1 MSMCAALPAHERS
14 LLKAIFVGRLK
25 GARSDAAELSKVLGL
40 PEELASGWLSSLES
54 RGLVR
59 GGAAGYVLTDAGR
72 SAINVVLTGGV
83 FDVIHPGHVYTLR
96 AAAALG
102 DVLVVVVARDSTVE
116 RNKGRP
122 PLHGEDLRLMLVS
135 ALKPVD
141 IAVLGSTGDIMDT
154 VELVR
159 PDVIALGYD
168 QIHTEDSLISAGA
181 SRGLRFRVVRLD
193 SPYPDIKT
201 SAIRSKLGI

>member
-1 MSMCAALPAHERS
+1 MSQALQAHERALLKSIYVAS
-14 LLKAIFVGRLK
+14 LLGR
-25 GARSDAAELSKVLGL
+25 RSG
-40 PEELASGWLSSLES
+40 PEELSRSLSIPEEVARSWLESLES

-59 GGAAGYVLTDAGR
+59 SGPEGFRLTEAGR
-72 SAINVVLTGGV
+72 SSIRVVLAGGT
-83 FDVIHPGHVYTLR
+83 FDIIHPGHVYTLES
-96 AAAALG
+96 AASLG

-122 PLHGEDLRLMLVS
+122 PLHGEDLRLKLVS

-141 IAVLGSTGDIMDT
+141 VAILGSTRDIMDT

-168 QIHTEDSLISAGA
+168 QLHSEEALEAEGA
-181 SRGLRFRVVRLD
+181 ARGLRFEVVRLD
-193 SPYPDIKT
+193 SPYPDLKT
-201 SAIRSKLGI
+201 SSIRAKLGL